1 MSDLNPINPS
11 GPSEISELK
20 AMCAELQSQ
29 AHTLRVV
36 LLLVIGSLCLFFWR
50 EASFNGRIA
59 QQLEPQVLQANQIAN
74 ALSKQGSSFDK
85 QFQAIQAA
93 VARLVEYGRTHP
105 DYVSILNKYGV
116 PVSTTAAPAVA
127 VPAAPKK

>member
-20 AMCAELQSQ
+20 GMCAELQSQ
-29 AHTLRVV
+29 VHTSRVV
-36 LLLVIGSLCLFFWR
+36 LLVVIGSLCLFFWR

-59 QQLEPQVLQANQIAN
+59 RQLEPQVLQANQIAN

-85 QFQAIQAA
+85 QLQAIQAA

-105 DYVSILNKYGV
+105 DYVSILNKHGV
-116 PVSTTAAPAVA
+116 PVSN
-127 VPAAPKK
+127 PAAPTDTVPAGPKK